1 MTDKKQRLFRLIE
14 NYINDFQGES
24 VQKIYGEGSK
34 IKVHAMT
41 ESFST
46 NFLLFEVVVMLGET
60 INESVMDDSLANVLI
75 QDSLVYFFP
84 EHQIKT
90 YVRFDV

>member
-1 MTDKKQRLFRLIE
+1 MIDKKQRLFRLIE

-34 IKVHAMT
+34 IKVHSMT
-41 ESFST
+41 QSFST
-46 NFLLFEVVVMLGET
+46 NILLFEVVVVLGET

-84 EHQIKT
+84 ECQIKT

>member
-1 MTDKKQRLFRLIE
+1 MLDKKQRLFRLIE

-34 IKVHAMT
+34 IKVHSMT
-41 ESFST
+41 QSFSS

-84 EHQIKT
+84 ECQIKT

>member
-1 MTDKKQRLFRLIE
+1 MLDKKQRLFRLIE

-24 VQKIYGEGSK
+24 VQKIYGDGSK
-34 IKVHAMT
+34 IKVHSMT
-41 ESFST
+41 QSFST
-46 NFLLFEVVVMLGET
+46 NILLFEVVVVLGET

-84 EHQIKT
+84 ECQIKT

>member
-1 MTDKKQRLFRLIE
+1 MTQ
-14 NYINDFQGES
+14 
-24 VQKIYGEGSK
+24 
-34 IKVHAMT
+34 
-41 ESFST
+41 SFSS
-46 NFLLFEVVVMLGET
+46 NLILFEVVVMLGET
-60 INESVMDDSLANVLI
+60 INESLMDDSLANVLI

>member
-1 MTDKKQRLFRLIE
+1 MLDKKQRLFRLIE

-34 IKVHAMT
+34 IKVHSMT
-41 ESFST
+41 QSFST
-46 NFLLFEVVVMLGET
+46 NILLFEVVVVLGET

-84 EHQIKT
+84 ECQIKT

>member
-1 MTDKKQRLFRLIE
+1 MIDKKQRLFRLIE

-34 IKVHAMT
+34 IKVHTMT
-41 ESFST
+41 QSFSS
-46 NFLLFEVVVMLGET
+46 NLILFEVVVMLGET
-60 INESVMDDSLANVLI
+60 INESLMDDSLANVLI

>member
-24 VQKIYGEGSK
+24 VQKIYGVGSK
-34 IKVHAMT
+34 IKVHTMT
-41 ESFST
+41 QSFST
-46 NFLLFEVVVMLGET
+46 NILLFEVVVILGET

-84 EHQIKT
+84 ECQIKT